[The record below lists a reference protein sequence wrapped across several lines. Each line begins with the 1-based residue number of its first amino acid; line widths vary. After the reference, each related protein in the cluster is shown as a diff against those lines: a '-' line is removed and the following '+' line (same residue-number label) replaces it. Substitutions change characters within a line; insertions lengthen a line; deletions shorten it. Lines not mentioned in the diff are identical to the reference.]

1 MIDRKKMNMKWF
13 QKIVWMMLLLT
24 GVSALSGC
32 NSDDDVLDIF
42 VGGGKTWKLTFISRE
57 NENQWY
63 NFWGNNEEARKSSM
77 NAMENKDNFILNFEG
92 GAGDSGVNGGGLSGR
107 GIKATLNGT
116 WSVTDDRQLNIT
128 LQGNPSETDPVA
140 KAFMAGLKGAK
151 RYEGDSQNLYII
163 YTEGQTNMRMSFHV
177 K

>member
-1 MIDRKKMNMKWF
+1 MNIKWY
-13 QKIVWMMLLLT
+13 QKTVWMILLLT

-32 NSDDDVLDIF
+32 SNDDDVLDIF

-63 NFWGNNEEARKSSM
+63 NFWGSNETAHENSLK
-77 NAMENKDNFILNFEG
+77 AMEGENNFILNFES
-92 GAGDSGVNGGGLSGR
+92 GANDSGVNGGGLSGR
-107 GIKATLNGT
+107 GIKTTLTGT
-116 WSVTDDRQLNIT
+116 WSATDSRELKIT

-140 KAFMAGLKGAK
+140 KAFVAGRKGAK
-151 RYEGDSQNLYII
+151 RYEGDSENLYII

-177 K
+177 KK